1 MITPDRFSETWP
13 AVSRGLTRYLRSRGV
28 GAADADDLVQECAVR
43 VLQHAVEWDTPDDLA
58 RWCTTVVRNL
68 HVDLVRRRGAL
79 PLTDAHEQPTG
90 ADVERDV
97 TARLAFAELR
107 RVWPQ
112 LSPRDRECLTDNGPA
127 PADRKAAVRQNVARH
142 RARQRLSAL
151 MRTSLSL
158 SAVLAGLR
166 RWSRPAAAGAVVAA
180 GLATL
185 VLPAPPAAT
194 TPVVDR
200 AEQSRPAAAS
210 TPVRRVAAVPVT
222 QPSSARPTQRPAVR
236 VRPAVAVLPAVTRVQ
251 LATGDGAVVRH
262 REARPDEPLVCVR
275 DLVVSELCVDSPD
288 QPTARAAS
296 TSPYP

>member
-1 MITPDRFSETWP
+1 MITPDRFSDAWP
-13 AVSRGLTRYLRSRGV
+13 VVSRGLTRYLRSRGV
-28 GAADADDLVQECAVR
+28 GAADADDLVQECALR
-43 VLQHAVEWDTPDDLA
+43 VLQHAVEWETPDDLA

-68 HVDLVRRRGAL
+68 HVDLVRRRSAL
-79 PLTDAHEQPTG
+79 PLSEAHEQPTG

-112 LSPRDRECLTDNGPA
+112 LSARDRACLTDTGPA
-127 PADRKAAVRQNVARH
+127 PADRRAAVRENVARH

-158 SAVLAGLR
+158 SAVLAVLR

-180 GLATL
+180 GMATL

-194 TPVVDR
+194 SPLVDR
-200 AEQSRPAAAS
+200 AEQSRPAAVS
-210 TPVRRVAAVPVT
+210 TPVRRVADVPVIRS
-222 QPSSARPTQRPAVR
+222 SSARPTERQDVR
-236 VRPAVAVLPAVTRVQ
+236 VRQAVAVPPAVTRVH

-275 DLVVSELCVDSPD
+275 DLVARELCVDQPG